1 MSDPELLI
9 VLTAAACAAVL
20 CVLWLRQV
28 VLLAPVKDAR
38 WRDKPPLLWR
48 AGGPLVRGMAA
59 SIEPL
64 LPARMA
70 RQSTALLRQAGLDS
84 AITPGELIA
93 GQMIAA
99 IALAVAVWWVIPD
112 GLIDADPIR
121 SANTFGYSSGD
132 TSGDT
137 SGNASGN
144 PWSMPAVLLAAS
156 LGAFWPLA
164 WIREHRAKRLREIS
178 RALPFYLDI
187 VTLSVESG
195 TNLTGALSHAV
206 AKGPAGPLHAELERV
221 LSDVRAGRTR
231 AEALRAL
238 AERIDLPAIA
248 SWVAALVSAE
258 RQGSSLGPILRAQ
271 AEQRR
276 QERFQLAEKLAMRAP
291 VKMLF
296 PLLVFI
302 FPCTFVLLLF
312 PVAVRLLEEGLLR

>member
-1 MSDPELLI
+1 MSDPELLM
-9 VLTAAACAAVL
+9 VLVAFACAAVL

-28 VLLAPVKDAR
+28 VLHAPVKDAR

-48 AGGPLVRGMAA
+48 ASGPLVRGLAA

-64 LPARMA
+64 LSARVT
-70 RQSTALLRQAGLDS
+70 RQSTALLRQAGLDA

-99 IALAVAVWWVIPD
+99 IALAVSVWLVIPD
-112 GLIDADPIR
+112 APLGADP
-121 SANTFGYSSGD
+121 SG
-132 TSGDT
+132 
-137 SGNASGN
+137 SGNTSEN
-144 PWSMPAVLLAAS
+144 PWLTPAALLAAS

-164 WIREHRAKRLREIS
+164 WIREHRAKRLRDIS
-178 RALPFYLDI
+178 RSLPFYLDI

-206 AKGPAGPLHAELERV
+206 AKGPAGPLQAELERV

-248 SWVAALVSAE
+248 NWVAALVSAE

>member
-9 VLTAAACAAVL
+9 VLVACACAAVL

-28 VLLAPVKDAR
+28 VLLAPVRDAR
-38 WRDKPPLLWR
+38 WRDRPPLLWR
-48 AGGPLVRGMAA
+48 ACGPLVRGLAA
-59 SIEPL
+59 LIEPL

-70 RQSTALLRQAGLDS
+70 RQSTALLRQAGLDA
-84 AITPGELIA
+84 AITSGELIA
-93 GQMIAA
+93 GQMLAA
-99 IALAVAVWWVIPD
+99 IVLAVSVWLVIPD
-112 GLIDADPIR
+112 ALNGADL
-121 SANTFGYSSGD
+121 NGG
-132 TSGDT
+132 
-137 SGNASGN
+137 SGNTPGNTVGNSAGN

-164 WIREHRAKRLREIS
+164 WIREQRAKRLRRIS
-178 RALPFYLDI
+178 RSLPFYLDI

-206 AKGPAGPLHAELERV
+206 AKGPAGPLQAELERV

>member
-9 VLTAAACAAVL
+9 VLGACACAAVL

-28 VLLAPVKDAR
+28 VLLAPLKDAL

-64 LPARMA
+64 LPARMT
-70 RQSTALLRQAGLDS
+70 RQSTALLRQAGLDA

-99 IALAVAVWWVIPD
+99 ISLAVAVWWVIPD
-112 GLIDADPIR
+112 GLIDADSIR
-121 SANTFGYSSGD
+121 SSS

-137 SGNASGN
+137 SGN
-144 PWSMPAVLLAAS
+144 PWSMPAVLLAAN

-164 WIREHRAKRLREIS
+164 WIRELRAKRLRLIS

-206 AKGPAGPLHAELERV
+206 AKGPAGPLQAELERV

-238 AERIDLPAIA
+238 ADRIDLPAIA

-258 RQGSSLGPILRAQ
+258 RQGSSLGPTLRAQ

>member
-28 VLLAPVKDAR
+28 VLHAPVKDAR

-48 AGGPLVRGMAA
+48 ASGPLVRGMAA

-64 LPARMA
+64 LPARVT
-70 RQSTALLRQAGLDS
+70 RQSTALLRQAGLDA

-99 IALAVAVWWVIPD
+99 IALAVSVWLVIPD
-112 GLIDADPIR
+112 VPLGADP
-121 SANTFGYSSGD
+121 SG
-132 TSGDT
+132 
-137 SGNASGN
+137 SGNTSEN
-144 PWSMPAVLLAAS
+144 PWLTPAALLAAS

-164 WIREHRAKRLREIS
+164 WIREHRAKRLRDIS
-178 RALPFYLDI
+178 RSLPFYLDI

-206 AKGPAGPLHAELERV
+206 AKGPAGPLQAELERV

-258 RQGSSLGPILRAQ
+258 RQGSSLGPTLRAQ

>member
-1 MSDPELLI
+1 MSDPELLM
-9 VLTAAACAAVL
+9 VLVAFACAAVL

-28 VLLAPVKDAR
+28 VLHAPVKDAR

-48 AGGPLVRGMAA
+48 ASGPLVRGLAA

-64 LPARMA
+64 LSARVT
-70 RQSTALLRQAGLDS
+70 RQSTALLRQAGLDA

-99 IALAVAVWWVIPD
+99 IALAVSVWLVIPD
-112 GLIDADPIR
+112 APLGADP
-121 SANTFGYSSGD
+121 SG
-132 TSGDT
+132 
-137 SGNASGN
+137 SGNTSEN
-144 PWSMPAVLLAAS
+144 PWLTPAALLAAS

-164 WIREHRAKRLREIS
+164 WIREHRAKRLRHIS
-178 RALPFYLDI
+178 RSLPFYLDI

-206 AKGPAGPLHAELERV
+206 AKGPAGPLQAELERV

-238 AERIDLPAIA
+238 ADRIDLPAIA

-258 RQGSSLGPILRAQ
+258 RQGSSLGPTLRAQ

>member
-28 VLLAPVKDAR
+28 VLHAPVKDAR

-48 AGGPLVRGMAA
+48 ASGPLVRGMAA

-64 LPARMA
+64 LPARVT
-70 RQSTALLRQAGLDS
+70 RQSTALLRQAGLD
-84 AITPGELIA
+84 AALTPGELIA

-99 IALAVAVWWVIPD
+99 IALAVSVWLVIPD
-112 GLIDADPIR
+112 APLGAD
-121 SANTFGYSSGD
+121 SSG
-132 TSGDT
+132 
-137 SGNASGN
+137 SGNTSEN
-144 PWSMPAVLLAAS
+144 PWLTPAALLAAS

-164 WIREHRAKRLREIS
+164 WIREHRAKRLRDIS
-178 RALPFYLDI
+178 RSLPFYLDI

-206 AKGPAGPLHAELERV
+206 AKGPAGPLQAELERV

-258 RQGSSLGPILRAQ
+258 RQGSSLGPTLRAQ

>member
-28 VLLAPVKDAR
+28 VLHAPVKDAR

-48 AGGPLVRGMAA
+48 ASGPLVRGMAA

-64 LPARMA
+64 LPARVT
-70 RQSTALLRQAGLDS
+70 RQSTALLRQAGLD
-84 AITPGELIA
+84 AALTPGELIA

-99 IALAVAVWWVIPD
+99 IALAVSVWLVIPD
-112 GLIDADPIR
+112 APLGAD
-121 SANTFGYSSGD
+121 SSG
-132 TSGDT
+132 
-137 SGNASGN
+137 SGNTSEN
-144 PWSMPAVLLAAS
+144 PWLTPAALLAAS

-164 WIREHRAKRLREIS
+164 WIREHRAKRLRHIS
-178 RALPFYLDI
+178 RSLPFYLDI

-206 AKGPAGPLHAELERV
+206 AKGPAGPLQAELERV

>member
-20 CVLWLRQV
+20 FVLWLRQV
-28 VLLAPVKDAR
+28 VLHAPVKDAR

-48 AGGPLVRGMAA
+48 ASGPLVRGMAA

-64 LPARMA
+64 LPARVT
-70 RQSTALLRQAGLDS
+70 RQSTALLRQAGLDA

-99 IALAVAVWWVIPD
+99 IALAVSVWLVIPD
-112 GLIDADPIR
+112 APLGAD
-121 SANTFGYSSGD
+121 SSG
-132 TSGDT
+132 
-137 SGNASGN
+137 SGNTSEN
-144 PWSMPAVLLAAS
+144 PWLTPAALLAAS

-164 WIREHRAKRLREIS
+164 WIREHRAKRLRDIS
-178 RALPFYLDI
+178 RSLPFYLDI

-206 AKGPAGPLHAELERV
+206 AKGPAGPLQAELERV

-258 RQGSSLGPILRAQ
+258 RQGSSLGPTLRAQ

>member
-9 VLTAAACAAVL
+9 VLGAFACAAVL

-48 AGGPLVRGMAA
+48 ASGPLVRGLAA
-59 SIEPL
+59 LIEPL
-64 LPARMA
+64 LPARLA
-70 RQSTALLRQAGLDS
+70 RQSTALLRQAGLDA

-93 GQMIAA
+93 GQMIVAT
-99 IALAVAVWWVIPD
+99 ALAAAVWWVIPD
-112 GLIDADPIR
+112 GLIDADPLR
-121 SANTFGYSSGD
+121 SANPSGYSSGD
-132 TSGDT
+132 TA
-137 SGNASGN
+137 GNTAGN

-164 WIREHRAKRLREIS
+164 WIREHRAKRLRLIS
-178 RALPFYLDI
+178 RSLPFYLDI

-206 AKGPAGPLHAELERV
+206 AKGPAGPLQAELERV

-238 AERIDLPAIA
+238 ADRIDLPAIA

-291 VKMLF
+291 VKMIF

>member
-1 MSDPELLI
+1 MSDSDLLM
-9 VLTAAACAAVL
+9 VLLAFACAAVL

-28 VLLAPVKDAR
+28 VLHAPVKDAR

-48 AGGPLVRGMAA
+48 ASGPLVRGMAA

-64 LPARMA
+64 LPARVT
-70 RQSTALLRQAGLDS
+70 RQSTALLRQAGLDA

-99 IALAVAVWWVIPD
+99 IALAVSVWLVIPD
-112 GLIDADPIR
+112 VPLGAD
-121 SANTFGYSSGD
+121 SSG
-132 TSGDT
+132 
-137 SGNASGN
+137 SGNTSEN
-144 PWSMPAVLLAAS
+144 PWLTPAALLAAS

-164 WIREHRAKRLREIS
+164 WIREHRAKRLRDIS
-178 RALPFYLDI
+178 RSLPFYLDI

-206 AKGPAGPLHAELERV
+206 AKGPAGPLQAELERV

-238 AERIDLPAIA
+238 AERIELPAIA

-258 RQGSSLGPILRAQ
+258 RQGSSLGPTLRAQ

>member
-9 VLTAAACAAVL
+9 VLGACACAAVL
-20 CVLWLRQV
+20 CVLLLRQV
-28 VLLAPVKDAR
+28 LLHAPVKDAR

-48 AGGPLVRGMAA
+48 VSGPIVRGLAA

-64 LPARMA
+64 LPARMT
-70 RQSTALLRQAGLDS
+70 RQSTAMLRQAGLDA
-84 AITPGELIA
+84 AITPGELVS
-93 GQMIAA
+93 GQMLVAT
-99 IALAVAVWWVIPD
+99 ALAVAVWWVIPD

-121 SANTFGYSSGD
+121 SANPSGYSSGD
-132 TSGDT
+132 T
-137 SGNASGN
+137 ASNTAGN

-164 WIREHRAKRLREIS
+164 WIREHRAKRLRLIS
-178 RALPFYLDI
+178 RSLPFYLDI

-206 AKGPAGPLHAELERV
+206 AKGPAGPLQAELERV

-238 AERIDLPAIA
+238 AQRIDLPAIA

>member
-9 VLTAAACAAVL
+9 VLVAFACAAVL

-28 VLLAPVKDAR
+28 VLHAPVKDAR

-48 AGGPLVRGMAA
+48 ASGPLVRGMGA
-59 SIEPL
+59 SIEPMM
-64 LPARMA
+64 PARLS
-70 RQSTALLRQAGLDS
+70 RRSTTLLRQAGLDA

-93 GQMIAA
+93 GQMLAA
-99 IALAVAVWWVIPD
+99 IVLAALVWWVIPD
-112 GLIDADPIR
+112 APIDADPSR
-121 SANTFGYSSGD
+121 
-132 TSGDT
+132 
-137 SGNASGN
+137 SGNTADN
-144 PWSMPAVLLAAS
+144 TWSMPAVLLAAS

-164 WIREHRAKRLREIS
+164 WIREHRAKRLRRIS

-206 AKGPAGPLHAELERV
+206 AKGPAGPLQAELERV

-238 AERIDLPAIA
+238 ADRIDLPAIA

>member
-20 CVLWLRQV
+20 CVLWLRQI
-28 VLLAPVKDAR
+28 VLLAPVQDAR

-48 AGGPLVRGMAA
+48 AGGPLVRGMAS

-64 LPARMA
+64 LPARMV
-70 RQSTALLRQAGLDS
+70 RQSTALLRQAGLDA
-84 AITPGELIA
+84 AITPGELVS
-93 GQMIAA
+93 GQIIVAT
-99 IALAVAVWWVIPD
+99 ALALAVWWVIPD

-121 SANTFGYSSGD
+121 SANTFGYSSGNA
-132 TSGDT
+132 

-144 PWSMPAVLLAAS
+144 PWSRPAVLLAAS

-164 WIREHRAKRLREIS
+164 WIREHRAKRLRLIS

-206 AKGPAGPLHAELERV
+206 AKGPAGPLQAELERV

-231 AEALRAL
+231 AESLRAL

>member
-28 VLLAPVKDAR
+28 VLHAPVRDAR

-48 AGGPLVRGMAA
+48 ASGPLVRGMAA

-64 LPARMA
+64 LPARVT
-70 RQSTALLRQAGLDS
+70 RQSTALLRQAGLDA

-99 IALAVAVWWVIPD
+99 IALAVSVWLVIPD
-112 GLIDADPIR
+112 VPLGAD
-121 SANTFGYSSGD
+121 SNG
-132 TSGDT
+132 
-137 SGNASGN
+137 SGNTSEN
-144 PWSMPAVLLAAS
+144 PWLTPAALLAAS

-164 WIREHRAKRLREIS
+164 WIREHRAKRLRDIS
-178 RALPFYLDI
+178 RSLPFYLDI

-206 AKGPAGPLHAELERV
+206 AKGPAGPLQAELERV

-258 RQGSSLGPILRAQ
+258 RQGSSLGPTLRAQ

>member
-1 MSDPELLI
+1 MSDPDLLM
-9 VLTAAACAAVL
+9 VLVAFACAAVL

-28 VLLAPVKDAR
+28 VLHAPVKDAR
-38 WRDKPPLLWR
+38 WREKPPLLWR
-48 AGGPLVRGMAA
+48 ASGPLVRGMAA

-64 LPARMA
+64 LSARVT
-70 RQSTALLRQAGLDS
+70 RQSTALLRQAGLDA

-99 IALAVAVWWVIPD
+99 IALAVSVWLVIPD
-112 GLIDADPIR
+112 APLG
-121 SANTFGYSSGD
+121 ANPSG
-132 TSGDT
+132 
-137 SGNASGN
+137 SGNTSEN
-144 PWSMPAVLLAAS
+144 PWLTPAALLAAS

-164 WIREHRAKRLREIS
+164 WIREHRAKRLRDIS
-178 RALPFYLDI
+178 RSLPFYLDI

-206 AKGPAGPLHAELERV
+206 AKGPAGPLQAELERV

-258 RQGSSLGPILRAQ
+258 RQGSSLGPTLRAQ

>member
-1 MSDPELLI
+1 MFDPDLLM
-9 VLTAAACAAVL
+9 VLVAFACAAVL
-20 CVLWLRQV
+20 FVLWLRQV
-28 VLLAPVKDAR
+28 VLHAPAKDAR

-48 AGGPLVRGMAA
+48 ASGPLVRGLAA

-64 LPARMA
+64 LPARVT
-70 RQSTALLRQAGLDS
+70 RQSTALLRQAGLDA
-84 AITPGELIA
+84 AITPRELIA

-99 IALAVAVWWVIPD
+99 IALAVSVWLVIPD
-112 GLIDADPIR
+112 VPLGADP
-121 SANTFGYSSGD
+121 SG
-132 TSGDT
+132 
-137 SGNASGN
+137 SGNTSEN
-144 PWSMPAVLLAAS
+144 PWLTPAALLAAS

-164 WIREHRAKRLREIS
+164 WIREHRAKRLRDIS
-178 RALPFYLDI
+178 RSLPFYLDI

-206 AKGPAGPLHAELERV
+206 AKGPAGPLQAELERV

-238 AERIDLPAIA
+238 AERIELPAIA

-258 RQGSSLGPILRAQ
+258 RQGSSLGPTLRAQ

>member
-9 VLTAAACAAVL
+9 VLGACACAAVL
-20 CVLWLRQV
+20 CVLLLRQV
-28 VLLAPVKDAR
+28 ILLAPVKDAR

-48 AGGPLVRGMAA
+48 VSGPLVRGLAA

-64 LPARMA
+64 LPARLS
-70 RQSTALLRQAGLDS
+70 RQSSALLRQAGLD
-84 AITPGELIA
+84 AAMTPAELIA
-93 GQMIAA
+93 GQMLAA
-99 IALAVAVWWVIPD
+99 TALAVAVWWVIPD
-112 GLIDADPIR
+112 GLIGTDPIR
-121 SANTFGYSSGD
+121 SANTSGYSSGYS
-132 TSGDT
+132 SGAT
-137 SGNASGN
+137 AGNTAGN
-144 PWSMPAVLLAAS
+144 PWSMPAVMLAAS
-156 LGAFWPLA
+156 LGAIWPLA
-164 WIREHRAKRLREIS
+164 WIREHRAKRLRHIYRS
-178 RALPFYLDI
+178 LPFYLDI

-206 AKGPAGPLHAELERV
+206 AKGPAGPLQAELERV

>member
-9 VLTAAACAAVL
+9 VLVAFACAAVL
-20 CVLWLRQV
+20 CVLLLRQII
-28 VLLAPVKDAR
+28 LLAPVKDAR

-48 AGGPLVRGMAA
+48 ASGPLVRGLAA
-59 SIEPL
+59 LIEPL

-70 RQSTALLRQAGLDS
+70 RQSTALLRQAGLDA
-84 AITPGELIA
+84 AITSGELIA
-93 GQMIAA
+93 GQMMTA
-99 IALAVAVWWVIPD
+99 IALAVSVWLVIPD
-112 GLIDADPIR
+112 APIGADLSR
-121 SANTFGYSSGD
+121 
-132 TSGDT
+132 
-137 SGNASGN
+137 SGNTAGNTAGN

-156 LGAFWPLA
+156 VGAFWPLA
-164 WIREHRAKRLREIS
+164 WIREQRAKRLRRIS
-178 RALPFYLDI
+178 RSLPFYLDI

-206 AKGPAGPLHAELERV
+206 AKGPAGPLQAELERV

-231 AEALRAL
+231 AESLRAL